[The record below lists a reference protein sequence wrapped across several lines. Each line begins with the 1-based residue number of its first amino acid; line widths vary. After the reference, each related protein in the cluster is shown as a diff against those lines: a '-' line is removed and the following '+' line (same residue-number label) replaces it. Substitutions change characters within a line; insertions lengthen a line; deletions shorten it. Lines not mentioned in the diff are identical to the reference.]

1 MTQKEKKSARRMR
14 QIIRNRR
21 AASVLLFAIAYA
33 AVLAMSMASIAPE
46 RYSLNVGDVAKQ
58 TITASKD
65 VVDEVTTEQRRQ
77 AAAEQAQPVYY
88 KDEGVSEIVLAD
100 FEKAFEEFY
109 AVQALGESLMAE
121 RGQTADNAEFT
132 QADYEEART
141 LLTMVEL
148 SDYQINTLMTAA
160 AEDLKNLHQSLSSA
174 TRTTLIGTIPEG
186 FESDAINNIQQLIAY
201 NTSSALWWNVAK
213 PLLSTVLQP
222 NMKIDQE
229 ATEQNRQKAIDEVE
243 PVVYKQGEN
252 IVRQG
257 ERVTSAQLALL
268 SSLGLLEGTSFDAK
282 LYAGVGILL
291 LLLLLV
297 MAGALR
303 MFASDLLGDT
313 KQQLLLLII
322 GVLTLGLSI
331 LGIRLHLYVILVP
344 LGALMAASL
353 IGAAPAYI
361 LNLTI
366 TAIVS
371 MLALRLSSSA
381 PTQAIAVAL
390 AGVVGGT
397 AGIYALRRRATRVG
411 LLISGLLVGVCDLGV
426 VLCVGV
432 LTNNDIQPVLNGA
445 LFSALGGFVSAVI
458 CVGIQP
464 LLETAFNLVTPSKLL
479 ELSNPNQPLL
489 RRLMIETPGTYH
501 HSVIV
506 ANIAEAAAEAIGANA
521 LLVRVGA
528 YYHDIGKL
536 KRPNYFKENQMGENP
551 HDYTEPKVSAEILIS
566 HVRDGVA
573 LGQKNRLP
581 APIIDLIRQH
591 HGDTPVL
598 YFYHKAL
605 KAGGEEPNIEDF
617 RYDGP
622 KPQTRE
628 AAVLMMADTV
638 EAAVRSM
645 PDPTPDSIAQMI
657 RKLVRGKVEDGQL
670 DESPITFRDVERVC
684 QAFAQV
690 LNGVFHERIE
700 YPDVDLHPENKQV
713 PPAIAAYVETS
724 ADERAL
730 READAKKEHE
740 RAQAADAGAADAPQ
754 DAEEAGEPEGKA
766 EKDEAGN

>member
-1 MTQKEKKSARRMR
+1 MTQKEKKPRRGFR
-14 QIIRNRR
+14 DLVRNRK
-21 AASVLLFAIAYA
+21 AASVLLFVLAYA
-33 AVLAMSMASIAPE
+33 VVITLCMTSITPE
-46 RYSLNVGDVAKQ
+46 RFALSVGDIAKK

-65 VVDEVTTEQRRQ
+65 VVDEVTTQQRRDAAASQ
-77 AAAEQAQPVYY
+77 AAPVYY
-88 KDEGVSEIVLAD
+88 KDEGVKEIVLAD
-100 FEKAFEEFY
+100 FEKAFEEFS
-109 AVQALGESLMAE
+109 AVQSLGASVVAQREASGE
-121 RGQTADNAEFT
+121 DAEFT
-132 QADYEEART
+132 QADYDEARA
-141 LLTMVEL
+141 LLTMVSL
-148 SDYQINTLMTAA
+148 SNYQLNTLMSASA
-160 AEDLKNLHQSLSSA
+160 DDLKNLYQSLASA
-174 TRTTLIGTIPEG
+174 TRTTLIGTVPEG
-186 FESDAINNIQQLIAY
+186 FENDAINNIQQLIAY

-229 ATEQNRQKAIDEVE
+229 ATEQNRQKAVESVE

-257 ERVTSAQLALL
+257 ERVTSAQVSLL
-268 SSLGLLEGTSFDAK
+268 QSLGLLEGESFDAQ
-282 LYAGVGILL
+282 LYIGAGALL

-297 MAGALR
+297 MAAALR
-303 MFASDLLGDT
+303 MFAPGLIGNT
-313 KQQLLLLII
+313 KQELLLLII
-322 GVLTLGLSI
+322 GVLTLGLCVLVMRFNI
-331 LGIRLHLYVILVP
+331 YVLPIA
-344 LGALMAASL
+344 LGALMCASL
-353 IGAAPAYI
+353 IGTAPAYI
-361 LNLTI
+361 LNLTLSGI
-366 TAIVS
+366 TA
-371 MLALRLSSSA
+371 MLTLKLSGTV
-381 PTQAIAVAL
+381 PTQVLSTAL
-390 AGVVGGT
+390 TGIIGGT
-397 AGIYALRRRATRVG
+397 VGIFTLRRRATRVG
-411 LLISGLLVGVCDLGV
+411 LLLTGLAVGATNLGV

-432 LTNNDIQPVLNGA
+432 LTNNDIGPVLNGA
-445 LFSALGGFVSAVI
+445 LYSTLGGFVAAVL

-464 LLETAFNLVTPSKLL
+464 LLETAFNLTTPSKLL

-551 HDYTEPKVSAEILIS
+551 HDYTEPRVSAEILIA

-573 LGQKNRLP
+573 LGQKNHLP
-581 APIIDLIRQH
+581 PAIVDLIRQH

-605 KAGGEEPNIEDF
+605 KQEAAEPDIADF

-628 AAVLMMADTV
+628 AAVLMLADTV

-657 RKLVRGKVEDGQL
+657 RKLVRGKVDDGQM
-670 DESPITFRDVERVC
+670 DESPLTFHDIERVC
-684 QAFAQV
+684 TAFSQV

-700 YPDVDLHPENKQV
+700 YPEVNLHPEKNEGV
-713 PPAIAAYVETS
+713 PAEIAPYVPTQ
-724 ADERAL
+724 ADEDAI
-730 READAKKEHE
+730 RESQ
-740 RAQAADAGAADAPQ
+740 RAQEPPQTAPDAQ
-754 DAEEAGEPEGKA
+754 GKA
-766 EKDEAGN
+766 EKSDET

>member
-1 MTQKEKKSARRMR
+1 MTQKEKKPRKGFREFV
-14 QIIRNRR
+14 RNRK
-21 AASVLLFAIAYA
+21 AASALLFALAYV
-33 AVLAMSMASIAPE
+33 AVITLCVTSITPE
-46 RYSLNVGDVAKQ
+46 RYALSVGDIAKK

-65 VVDEVTTEQRRQ
+65 VVDEVTTQQRRDAAAAQ
-77 AAAEQAQPVYY
+77 AAPVYY
-88 KDEGVSEIVLAD
+88 KDEGVKEIVLAD
-100 FEKAFEEFY
+100 FEKAFEEIGDVQSLGASILSQRGE
-109 AVQALGESLMAE
+109 AVG
-121 RGQTADNAEFT
+121 DAEFT
-132 QADYEEART
+132 QEDYDAARA

-148 SDYQINTLMTAA
+148 SNYQLNTLMSAS
-160 AEDLKNLHQSLSSA
+160 AEDLKNLYQSLSSA

-186 FESDAINNIQQLIAY
+186 SESDAINNIQQLIAY

-229 ATEQNRQKAIDEVE
+229 ATEQNRQKAIEAVE

-268 SSLGLLEGTSFDAK
+268 SSLGLLEGKSFDAQ
-282 LYAGVGILL
+282 LYIGTGALL
-291 LLLLLV
+291 LMLMLV
-297 MAGALR
+297 MAAALR
-303 MFASDLLGDT
+303 MFAPAVIGDT
-313 KQQLLLLII
+313 KQELLLLII
-322 GVLTLGLSI
+322 GLLALGLSV
-331 LGIRLHLYVILVP
+331 LVMRFNLYAIPIV

-353 IGAAPAYI
+353 IGTAPAYI
-361 LNLTI
+361 LNLTL
-366 TAIVS
+366 AGIVS
-371 MLALRLSSSA
+371 MLTLRLSGA
-381 PTQAIAVAL
+381 VPTQVLSTAL
-390 AGVVGGT
+390 TGIVGGT
-397 AGIYALRRRATRVG
+397 VGIYTLRRRATRVG
-411 LLISGLLVGVCDLGV
+411 LLLSGLAVGAVNLGV
-426 VLCVGV
+426 VLCVGG
-432 LTNNDIQPVLNGA
+432 LTNTDIQLVLNGA
-445 LFSALGGFVSAVI
+445 LYSMLGGFIASVL

-501 HSVIV
+501 HSVVV

-551 HDYTEPKVSAEILIS
+551 HDYTDPRVSAEILIA

-581 APIIDLIRQH
+581 LAIIDLIRQH

-605 KAGGEEPNIEDF
+605 KQGGEEPNVADF

-628 AAVLMMADTV
+628 AAVLMLADTV

-645 PDPTPDSIAQMI
+645 PDPTPDSIQQMI
-657 RKLVRGKVEDGQL
+657 QKLVRGKIDDGQM
-670 DESPITFRDVERVC
+670 DESPLTFRDIERVC

-700 YPDVDLHPENKQV
+700 YPDVNLHPEKDEQV
-713 PPAIAAYVETS
+713 PDEIAAYVPTQ
-724 ADERAL
+724 ADEQNLHAAAKET
-730 READAKKEHE
+730 EADP
-740 RAQAADAGAADAPQ
+740 AQESTPDDA
-754 DAEEAGEPEGKA
+754 
-766 EKDEAGN
+766 KDEAGKAGKRDEA